1 MKLSILILS
10 FLAFCLQVQ
19 GQSTHRVTGRLVD
32 IQNQPVSYAAIYLFF
47 ETDSVH
53 KKVVQSDSLGYF
65 HLATGQKGKYH
76 IQVRYIGYQ
85 NYRSSFFELNDAASI
100 FSIGNIQLKEDSR
113 SLNTVEIAGNKP
125 LIIQGLDKMVI
136 NVENSV
142 LSQGSTALE
151 LLSKAPGVTVGESGA
166 ISLKGRPGTTVMIN
180 GKLTYL
186 SESQLANLLK
196 GTTSNAI
203 SKIEIMANP
212 SSRYD
217 AAGKGGIINIV
228 MKKSVKTGLNGTLT
242 GNGGRGRAA
251 RLGGGGSLNY
261 KNDHIN
267 VFGSYNYF
275 YHDLKSISSADREFY
290 TDQGG
295 LAYRSTQQS
304 KETAKLRSQNFR
316 GGIDWF
322 VNEKNTLGFLI
333 NGGIGK
339 YPSVQHTQNL
349 RSDAQ
354 QQLIWDART
363 VNTGKERW
371 EDMLYN
377 LNYQHRFN
385 DQGHELNFD
394 LDYVSHFSKMDQY
407 LDTRYITGTG
417 LTNRANTSRR
427 GDLPSNNDIYVAKL
441 DYALPLA
448 AFGKL
453 EAGWKGSYVRTENNL
468 RYDTL
473 QNDVFV
479 SDQAARNHFIYK
491 EQIQA
496 GYLNLKRSFGKFTV
510 QAGLRA
516 EYTHT
521 EGYQVTTD
529 SLVSRSYTKLFPSIF
544 LGQEFTENHKMQLGY
559 SRRIERPGYWDLN
572 PFRIYDD
579 PFSYSEG
586 NPYLKPALVNAFE
599 LGYSYLSKYNL
610 TLSYNR
616 TSDVISNIVG
626 VSPDGNLSVERAEN
640 LATFT
645 NYGLSLTGAVNYN
658 TWWSSTQFFNLFN
671 NDFAIEEKG
680 IKRHFKGV
688 TLTFDSQHTFKMGKG
703 WKGELNGLYKS
714 NERSGVF
721 KTKSYY
727 MVSTGVQKELL
738 EGKANVSLL
747 ANDVFKSKQYKH
759 YANYGGMGTRSLY
772 KPDSRSVILSF
783 TYRFGGDA
791 NAVKTRS
798 TGSED
803 LKGRMK

>member
-1 MKLSILILS
+1 MKSSALILI

-19 GQSTHRVTGRLVD
+19 AQSTHRITGRLVD
-32 IQNQPVSYAAIYLFF
+32 IQNQPVSYAAVYLFF
-47 ETDSVH
+47 ETDAVH
-53 KKVVQSDSLGYF
+53 KKAVQSDSLGYF
-65 HLATGQKGKYH
+65 HLAVPQKGKYH

-85 NYRSSFFELNDAASI
+85 HYSSSFFELNDAGSI

-113 SLNTVEIAGNKP
+113 ALNTVEISGSKP
-125 LIIQGLDKMVI
+125 LIVQGLDKMVI

-151 LLSKAPGVTVGESGA
+151 LLSKAPGVSVDESGA

-186 SESQLANLLK
+186 SENQLANLLK
-196 GTTSNAI
+196 GTSSNAI

-242 GNGGRGRAA
+242 ANGGSGRAA
-251 RLGGGGSLNY
+251 RLGGGSSLNY
-261 KNDHIN
+261 RNDHIN

-275 YHDLKSISSADREFY
+275 HQDLKSISAADRQFF
-290 TDQGG
+290 TAQGG
-295 LAYRSTQQS
+295 LAYQSSQQS

-316 GGIDWF
+316 AGADWF
-322 VNEKNTLGFLI
+322 LNEKNTLGFLI

-349 RSDAQ
+349 RSGAQ

-385 DQGHELNFD
+385 EQGHELTVD
-394 LDYVSHFSKMDQY
+394 LDYVSHFSKMDQH
-407 LDTRYITGTG
+407 LDTRYVVAPG
-417 LTNRANTSRR
+417 LTNRSNTSRR
-427 GDLPSNNDIYVAKL
+427 GDLPSNNNIYVAKL
-441 DYALPLA
+441 DYVLPLVK
-448 AFGKL
+448 FGKL
-453 EAGWKGSYVRTENNL
+453 ETGWKGSFVKTENNL

-473 QNDVFV
+473 QNGVFV
-479 SDQAARNHFIYK
+479 SDLEARNHFIYK

-496 GYLNLKRSFGKFTV
+496 GYFNLKKSFGKFSV

-521 EGYQVTTD
+521 AGHQVTTD
-529 SLVSRSYTKLFPSIF
+529 SLVSRSYTKLFPSVF
-544 LGQEFTENHKMQLGY
+544 LGQELNENHKFQLGY

-586 NPYLKPALVNAFE
+586 NPYLQPALVNAFE
-599 LGYSYLSKYNL
+599 LGYSYLAKYHL
-610 TLSYNR
+610 TFSYNQ
-616 TSDVISNIVG
+616 TNDVISNLVG

-645 NYGLSLTGAVNYN
+645 NYGLSLTGSVNYN
-658 TWWSSTQFFNLFN
+658 TWWSSAQFLNLFH
-671 NDFAIEEKG
+671 NDFAIAELG
-680 IKRHFKGV
+680 LKRHFKG
-688 TLTFDSQHTFKMGKG
+688 TSFTFDSQHTFKMGKG

-714 NERSGVF
+714 KERSGVF
-721 KTKSYY
+721 LTKAYY
-727 MVSTGVQKELL
+727 MVSTAAQKELL
-738 EGKANVSLL
+738 NGKANVSLL
-747 ANDVFKSKQYKH
+747 VNDIFKSKQYRH
-759 YANYGGMGTRSLY
+759 YANYAGMASHTLY
-772 KPDSRSVILSF
+772 KPDSRSVVLTFS
-783 TYRFGGDA
+783 YRFGGDS
-791 NAVKTRS
+791 NAAKTRS
-798 TGSED
+798 TGSEE

>member
-1 MKLSILILS
+1 MKFNIIVLS
-10 FLAFCLQVQ
+10 FLAFCLQVH
-19 GQSTHRVTGRLVD
+19 GQNTHRVTGRLVD
-32 IQNQPVSYAAIYLFF
+32 VQNQPVSYAAIYLFF

-53 KKVVQSDSLGYF
+53 KKAVQSDSLGYF
-65 HLATGQKGKYH
+65 HLAATQKGKYH

-85 NYRSSFFELNDAASI
+85 SYKSSFFELNDAGSI

-113 SLNTVEIAGNKP
+113 ALNTVEIAGNKP
-125 LIIQGLDKMVI
+125 LIVQGLDKMVI

-142 LSQGSTALE
+142 LSQGSNALE
-151 LLSKAPGVTVGESGA
+151 LLAKAPGVSVNESGA
-166 ISLKGRPGTTVMIN
+166 ISLKGRSGTTIMIN

-186 SESQLANLLK
+186 SENQLSNLLK
-196 GTTSNAI
+196 STTSNDI

-217 AAGKGGIINIV
+217 AAGKGGIINMV
-228 MKKSVKTGLNGTLT
+228 MKKSLKTGLNGTLT
-242 GNGGRGRAA
+242 GNGGVGRAA

-261 KNDHIN
+261 KNEQFNI
-267 VFGSYNYF
+267 FGSYNYF
-275 YHDLKSISSADREFY
+275 YQDLKYTNAADRQFF
-290 TDQGG
+290 TTQGE
-295 LAYRSTQQS
+295 LAYQSVQQS
-304 KETAKLRSQNFR
+304 RETAKLRSQNFR
-316 GGIDWF
+316 AGIDWF
-322 VNEKNTLGFLI
+322 LDEKNTLGFLI

-354 QQLIWDART
+354 HNPIWDART

-394 LDYVSHFSKMDQY
+394 LDYVSHFSKMDQH
-407 LDTRYITGTG
+407 LDTRYIAEPG
-417 LTNRANTSRR
+417 LTSRANTSRR
-427 GDLPSNNDIYVAKL
+427 GDLPSNNDIYVGKL
-441 DYALPLA
+441 DYTLPLGKL
-448 AFGKL
+448 GKL

-468 RYDTL
+468 KYDTL
-473 QNDVFV
+473 QNEVFV
-479 SDQAARNHFIYK
+479 SDQEARNHFIYK

-496 GYLNLKRSFGKFTV
+496 GYLNLKRNFGKFSV
-510 QAGLRA
+510 QAGLRV

-521 EGYQVTTD
+521 EGHQVTTD
-529 SLVSRSYTKLFPSIF
+529 SLVSRNYTKLFPSLF
-544 LGQEFTENHKMQLGY
+544 LGQELNEEHKMQLGY

-586 NPYLKPALVNAFE
+586 NPYLQPALVNAFE
-599 LGYSYLSKYNL
+599 LGYSYLSKYHL
-610 TLSYNR
+610 TFSFNR
-616 TSDVISNIVG
+616 TSDVISNVVG

-640 LATFT
+640 LATFN
-645 NYGLSLTGAVNYN
+645 NYGMSLTGKVNYN
-658 TWWSSTQFFNLFN
+658 NWWSSTQFLNLFN
-671 NDFAIEEKG
+671 NDFAVEEQG
-680 IKRHFKGV
+680 VKRHFKGA

-721 KTKSYY
+721 KTKAYY
-727 MVSTGVQKELL
+727 VISTGVQKELM
-738 EGKANVSLL
+738 EGRANVSVLV
-747 ANDVFKSKQYKH
+747 NDIFKSKQYKH
-759 YANYGGMGTRSLY
+759 YANYGGMVTRNLY
-772 KPDSRSVILSF
+772 RPDSRSILLSF
-783 TYRFGGDA
+783 SYRFGGDA

-803 LKGRMK
+803 LKGRLK